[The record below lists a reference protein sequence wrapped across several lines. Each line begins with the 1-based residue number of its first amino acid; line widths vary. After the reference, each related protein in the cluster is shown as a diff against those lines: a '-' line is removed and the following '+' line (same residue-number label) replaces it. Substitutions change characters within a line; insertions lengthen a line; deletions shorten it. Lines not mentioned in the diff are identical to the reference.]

1 MLRGE
6 YVARQCGLWLCAS
19 AACIQTVFDPLL
31 LLDVVSGP
39 CSGRAAPV
47 PGEDLVP
54 GGRRPVRAK
63 GVHRAPAQ
71 ARAGPSSSSNRLHGP
86 SRLQIGGRAGIA
98 GTRCPR
104 APAPRRGRRFRRL
117 RAHGSPAR
125 RQCGER
131 GGGAPARAP
140 PTTDGAG
147 RPYLVVY
154 TASAAP
160 VLVVAGFCIL
170 TSAGCGGHKVRARSA
185 TNLILLT
192 ASLRSCVIRS
202 SPLPSCAVYVV
213 PSPLPLARCVRPP
226 LPAALDGGGTDGH

>member
-1 MLRGE
+1 MFREGG
-6 YVARQCGLWLCAS
+6 ARPGRR
-19 AACIQTVFDPLL
+19 
-31 LLDVVSGP
+31 P
-39 CSGRAAPV
+39 CSGRAAPC
-47 PGEDLVP
+47 PSK
-54 GGRRPVRAK
+54 GGPPRA
-63 GVHRAPAQ
+63 GAGTCGTFFVIQPTPWAQ
-71 ARAGPSSSSNRLHGP
+71 SSADRGARWYRWHAMPPRSGAAARAAFSKAPCPRLTSATP
-86 SRLQIGGRAGIA
+86 VW
-98 GTRCPR
+98 GTR
-104 APAPRRGRRFRRL
+104 
-117 RAHGSPAR
+117 
-125 RQCGER
+125 
-131 GGGAPARAP
+131 GGAPARAP

-226 LPAALDGGGTDGH
+226 LPAALDVNRWPLKASLATV

>member
-19 AACIQTVFDPLL
+19 AACIQTVFDPFL

-63 GVHRAPAQ
+63 GVHRAPAP

-131 GGGAPARAP
+131 GGKPESAPLRQSARPVCAYPVDFLGGAVSTSRA
-140 PTTDGAG
+140 
-147 RPYLVVY
+147 
-154 TASAAP
+154 
-160 VLVVAGFCIL
+160 
-170 TSAGCGGHKVRARSA
+170 
-185 TNLILLT
+185 
-192 ASLRSCVIRS
+192 
-202 SPLPSCAVYVV
+202 
-213 PSPLPLARCVRPP
+213 P
-226 LPAALDGGGTDGH
+226 LPAVIPQRCVAPRAKRGHGARSKGSQG